1 MSIEGVNLSIYQID
15 TWLMDLS
22 LTPQKVAVKLV
33 SHFSFCFGFAM
44 WE

>member
-15 TWLMDLS
+15 SWLMDLS

-33 SHFSFCFGFAM
+33 YHFSFCFGFTM